1 MFNNIGGKI
10 KSITKTVCI
19 VNIIACIII
28 GIVLMTQVGFLLG
41 LAVSFFGASLLW
53 ESCLTMYGF
62 GQLIENTDRLAKA
75 ASAEENKQIMKE
87 QLKKWLERDLITQ
100 EEYEQK
106 VEAL

>member
-1 MFNNIGGKI
+1 MFDNIGGKI

-41 LAVSFFGASLLW
+41 LAFLFFGASLLW
-53 ESCLTMYGF
+53 QSCLTMYGF

-75 ASAEENKQIMKE
+75 ASAEENKQIMRE
-87 QLKKWLERDLITQ
+87 QLKNWLDRGLITQ